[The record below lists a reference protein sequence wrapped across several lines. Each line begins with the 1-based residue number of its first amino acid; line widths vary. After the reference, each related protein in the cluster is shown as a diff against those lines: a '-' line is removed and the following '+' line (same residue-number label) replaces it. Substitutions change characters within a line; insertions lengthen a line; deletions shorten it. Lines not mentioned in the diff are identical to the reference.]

1 MATLRNKRKL
11 AAVSRETPKSTRSG
25 RTQNILNPE
34 LTQDYISQVS
44 EEIEGRVT
52 KKLSKEFS
60 RTESR
65 ILGALSKLDE
75 FFLNPQV
82 RTCSVAVPGTSRSSN
97 PDNQGTNEDRPSDDP
112 GPEVEFSSPHS
123 GAETDP
129 HMVTGAQEENRY
141 CPHIV
146 TGAQEEIRYCPHM
159 VTGTTSE
166 SRQHP
171 HMTMETQE
179 EIPYCS
185 TSTSS
190 GKQKKAR
197 STSQPQFRSEN
208 TPATLEADQIL
219 LALQQ
224 LATNSNSANFNNNI
238 SRISKLPKSLTT
250 TMPTF
255 DGKSEKFEFFEDL
268 FQTSLKIHNQL
279 TEEDKIN
286 YFHSLMRGDALQTFK
301 NITTPSRENL
311 AEIPTVF
318 RRKYV
323 KPQSMAAANH
333 KFQRLVFNP
342 ANQKLIDFLDELQ
355 KLAKDAFG
363 VAAQEII
370 EQFIYAKKPPHLEKT
385 INQAHLENGTY
396 KQIVSHLERELE
408 LNSLEAPDEMQLNV
422 VMQQDTQ
429 QNTGKPKPTCHH
441 CKKPGHYRN
450 QCRQLKREKDQ
461 GQNNTDSASNN
472 KNNNGS
478 APTNSNPNNKAPVS
492 NKANNTNNQRDRRP
506 RLVFP
511 PCETCGRTNHSTER
525 CYLGANAANRPPPR
539 NRRPEGQNQAQQ
551 RNTQNNSDDNVQ
563 AAAQPLN

>member
-11 AAVSRETPKSTRSG
+11 AAVSRETPESTRNG
-25 RTQNILNPE
+25 RAPNVLDPE

-75 FFLNPQV
+75 FLLNPQV
-82 RTCSVAVPGTSRSSN
+82 RTCSVVAPGTSRSSN
-97 PDNQGTNEDRPSDDP
+97 LGNQGTNEDRPSDDP
-112 GPEVEFSSPHS
+112 GPEVEFSSPNS
-123 GAETDP
+123 GTETDP
-129 HMVTGAQEENRY
+129 HMLTGAPRE
-141 CPHIV
+141 
-146 TGAQEEIRYCPHM
+146 M
-159 VTGTTSE
+159 
-166 SRQHP
+166 RQHT

-224 LATNSNSANFNNNI
+224 LATNSNTANFNNNI

-255 DGKSEKFEFFEDL
+255 DGKSEKFELFEDL
-268 FQTSLKIHNQL
+268 FQTSLKFHNQL
-279 TEEDKIN
+279 TEEDNIN

-301 NITTPSRENL
+301 NITSPNRENL
-311 AEIPTVF
+311 LEFLTVF

-323 KPQSMAAANH
+323 KPQSMATAKH

-355 KLAKDAFG
+355 KLAKDSFG
-363 VAAQEII
+363 VAAQAIS
-370 EQFIYAKKPPHLEKT
+370 EQFIYAKLPPHLRKS

-396 KQIVSHLERELE
+396 EQIVSHLERELE
-408 LNSLEAPDEMQLNV
+408 LNGLEAPDEIQLNTV
-422 VMQQDTQ
+422 IQQDTQ
-429 QNTGKPKPTCHH
+429 QNSGKPKPTWHH

-461 GQNNTDSASNN
+461 TRNNTNSAT
-472 KNNNGS
+472 NNNGS
-478 APTNSNPNNKAPVS
+478 AQTNSNPNNNKVTDKA
-492 NKANNTNNQRDRRP
+492 KGNNTNNQRDRKPRP
-506 RLVFP
+506 VFP
-511 PCETCGRTNHSTER
+511 PCETCGRTNLSTER

-539 NRRPEGQNQAQQ
+539 NRRTEGQNQAQQ
-551 RNTQNNSDDNVQ
+551 RNTQNNSDGNVQ
-563 AAAQPLN
+563 AAPQPLN

>member
-11 AAVSRETPKSTRSG
+11 AAVSRETPESTRSG
-25 RTQNILNPE
+25 RTQNILDTE

-75 FFLNPQV
+75 FLLNPQV

-97 PDNQGTNEDRPSDDP
+97 LENQGTNEDRPSDDP
-112 GPEVEFSSPHS
+112 GPEVEFSSPHF
-123 GAETDP
+123 GAEPDP
-129 HMVTGAQEENRY
+129 HMVTG
-141 CPHIV
+141 V
-146 TGAQEEIRYCPHM
+146 
-159 VTGTTSE
+159 TSE
-166 SRQHP
+166 IRQHP

-224 LATNSNSANFNNNI
+224 LATKSNPANLNNNI

-255 DGKSEKFEFFEDL
+255 DGKSEKFELFEDL
-268 FQTSLKIHNQL
+268 FQTSLKIHNHL
-279 TEEDKIN
+279 TEEDKII

-301 NITTPSRENL
+301 NITSPNRENL
-311 AEIPTVF
+311 AEILTVF

-323 KPQSMAAANH
+323 KPQSMATAKH

-363 VAAQEII
+363 VAAQAII
-370 EQFIYAKKPPHLEKT
+370 EQFIYAKMPPHLKKT

-396 KQIVSHLERELE
+396 EQIVSHLERELE
-408 LNSLEAPDEMQLNV
+408 LNGLEAPDEMQLNA

-461 GQNNTDSASNN
+461 GQNNTDSAANN

-478 APTNSNPNNKAPVS
+478 APTKSNPNHKAPV
-492 NKANNTNNQRDRRP
+492 AN
-506 RLVFP
+506 
-511 PCETCGRTNHSTER
+511 
-525 CYLGANAANRPPPR
+525 
-539 NRRPEGQNQAQQ
+539 
-551 RNTQNNSDDNVQ
+551 
-563 AAAQPLN
+563 